1 MMQAQVGG
9 GHSDV
14 LGGVEAKGMGD
25 VDSVCCTS
33 YLDFHTKGKK
43 YKKY

>member
-1 MMQAQVGG
+1 MQALVGG
-9 GHSDV
+9 GLSDV
-14 LGGVEAKGMGD
+14 LGGVGAKGMGD

-43 YKKY
+43 YNKY